1 MKCFSWLNCTLTIKG
16 LLLGEG
22 GGFLRWNSRGGEKE
36 REGEIEKEEDKV
48 CERKGLDDLANM
60 GAPCSSHCPACSKGF
75 READFSCAH
84 NVYPISVEA

>member
-1 MKCFSWLNCTLTIKG
+1 MKCFFWFNCILIIKG

-48 CERKGLDDLANM
+48 CERKGLDDLVNM
-60 GAPCSSHCPACSKGF
+60 GVFCFLYCFVCSKGF
-75 READFSCAH
+75 REVDFFCVY
-84 NVYPISVEA
+84 NVYFIFVEV